1 MDMGYKPMN
10 EETIYQIFRRWH
22 ARQRISEIKAQERCD
37 RKTIR
42 FYIMDLEA
50 RGFTQEKQF
59 PDKEALYT
67 AIQDIIPKRRRA
79 RNSFETLV
87 AYEDELKSLIHDPRE
102 GVKPKTAYEIIRDRD
117 GLTVSYETFKR
128 FARERSICQVE
139 QRQMIRIEMPPG
151 IETQIDYGKVGLLPD
166 AAKSRNRTISAF
178 CGVLS
183 HSRLPFVQFVY
194 TQDQRS
200 FVESIVDMFEYYG
213 GVTTSLSMDTLKSG
227 VLAPGLWDP
236 TINKTCAEMAEHY
249 GVFIDPC
256 RVGTPTDKGK
266 VERFVPIARE
276 LFRKLKRLHP
286 TADIHTLNRLALQWC
301 RDEYGQ
307 REHGT
312 TKQAPCAVFES
323 VEKAYLGPLPWDRFE
338 APLWKE
344 VPVHPDQFF
353 TYDGKRYSLP
363 ATYRGEKV
371 WIRENGR
378 VLRVFFAHKLIRE
391 YVVTSKVIN
400 YVPEDFPET
409 VREMMDGGYPRYLL
423 EQSRTFGEDAYRL
436 VEFVLAPHAYL
447 NARRAQGML
456 RVMSEHAARPYFN
469 EVCAFALKKRV
480 KLPKTFKWLLDRA
493 GEQQLFDFTIE
504 MSEEGRA
511 MTRPMEDFLQ

>member
-1 MDMGYKPMN
+1 MGYKPMN

-42 FYIMDLEA
+42 FYIMELEA

-166 AAKSRNRTISAF
+166 AAKSRNRTIYAF

-213 GVTTSLSMDTLKSG
+213 GVTTSLSMDNLKSG
-227 VLAPGLWDP
+227 VLAPDLWDP